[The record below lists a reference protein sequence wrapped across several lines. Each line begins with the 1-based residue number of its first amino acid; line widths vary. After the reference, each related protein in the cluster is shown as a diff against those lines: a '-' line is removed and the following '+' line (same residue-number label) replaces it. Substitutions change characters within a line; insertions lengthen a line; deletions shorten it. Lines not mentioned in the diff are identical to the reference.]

1 MLLWQRPGFEPWEI
15 FPFQKLVVCFGSGC
29 EYTLMHTRSWIG
41 HSVVLSLLVHLFVL
55 HVATCFCVKRLPN
68 AVLPVE
74 ELSRIGTT
82 RSFCDRGKFSL
93 TWNLVQI
100 RVALWTQAVSK
111 VFGAMKGTSCTVYW
125 CAVHLKMGVLYLSLG
140 ERGIIG

>member
-1 MLLWQRPGFEPWEI
+1 MSRGKFFLFRKLLVF
-15 FPFQKLVVCFGSGC
+15 FGSWC
-29 EYTLMHTRSWIG
+29 EYMLMLTRSWIG
-41 HSVVLSLLVHLFVL
+41 RSVVQSMLVHLFVL
-55 HVATCFCVKRLPN
+55 HVATCFCAKRLPN

-93 TWNLVQI
+93 TWLPVQI

-111 VFGAMKGTSCTVYW
+111 VFGAMRGTSCTVCW
-125 CAVHLKMGVLYLSLG
+125 CAVYLKTGVLYLSLG